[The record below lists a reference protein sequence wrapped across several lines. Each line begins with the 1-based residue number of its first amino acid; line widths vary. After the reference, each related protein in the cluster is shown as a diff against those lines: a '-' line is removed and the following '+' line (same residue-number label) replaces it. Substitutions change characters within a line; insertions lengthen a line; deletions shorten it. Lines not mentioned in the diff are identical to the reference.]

1 MSKKVLIIGSGPAGY
16 PAALRLAALGAQV
29 IVAEKNKA
37 GGVCLNCGCIPSKSL
52 LDAAHKFNIVKELK
66 HLSLEPEKADSFF
79 NSMDFTKIQARRQAA
94 VDKLQR
100 GVLTLFKAAKVN
112 YIEGEAAF
120 TSPNS
125 AKINGQEINFDA
137 AIIACGTKAFYP
149 PPFDKYKE
157 HLYDNSNIF
166 SITSLPK
173 RAAIIGGGVIGCE
186 FACIFN
192 ALGVDTTIIELAPS
206 ILPMEDENIVRV
218 LKNSFEK
225 RGIKIITSAAAQD
238 MKTENGVKTI
248 LLNNGQSVEAD
259 LVLAA
264 IGRTP
269 DLQSLN
275 LEAAG
280 IEYSRKGIKVNPKTM
295 KVKDNIY
302 AAGDVNWLCQLAHAA
317 TAQGQA
323 AADDIMGLGGNYNND
338 LVPKAVY
345 TWPEIASVGL
355 TLKQALEK
363 GYEAKAKKSFML
375 ANGRAITQDETEGF
389 VQIVQDTKTG
399 LILGAQIAGACASEM
414 IHIPLMAM
422 TSGIKAKDAGMQIF
436 AHPTLSEAVKEALL
450 K

>member
-1 MSKKVLIIGSGPAGY
+1 MSKKVLVIGSGPAGY
-16 PAALRLAALGAQV
+16 PAALRLSALGAEV

-52 LDAAHKFNIVKELK
+52 LDAAHKFNTVKELK
-66 HLSLEPEKADSFF
+66 SLSLEPQKADSFF
-79 NSMDFTKIQARRQAA
+79 NSADFAKIQARRQAA

-112 YIEGEAAF
+112 YIEGQATF

-125 AKINGQEINFDA
+125 AKINGQEVNFDA

-149 PPFDKYKE
+149 PPFDKYKQ

-225 RGIKIITSAAAQD
+225 RGIKITTSAVAQD
-238 MKTENGVKTI
+238 MKIENGIKTI
-248 LLNNGQSVEAD
+248 LLNNAQSVEAD

-269 DLQSLN
+269 DVQSLN

-280 IEYSRKGIKVNPKTM
+280 IEYTRKGIQVNPKTM

-302 AAGDVNWLCQLAHAA
+302 AAGDINWLCQLAHAA

-323 AADDIMGLGGNYNND
+323 AADDIMGLGGNYKND

-345 TWPEIASVGL
+345 TWPEISSVGL
-355 TLKQALEK
+355 TLKQAIEK
-363 GYEAKAKKSFML
+363 GYSAKNKKSFML

-389 VQIVQDTKTG
+389 VQIVEDTKTG
-399 LILGAQIAGACASEM
+399 LILGAQIIGSCASEM

-422 TSGIKAKDAGMQIF
+422 ALGIKAKDAGAQIF
-436 AHPTLSEAVKEALL
+436 AHPTLSEAIKDALL

>member
-1 MSKKVLIIGSGPAGY
+1 MSKKVLVIGSGPAGY
-16 PAALRLAALGAQV
+16 PAALRLAALGAEV
-29 IVAEKNKA
+29 TVAEKHKV

-52 LDAAHKFNIVKELK
+52 LDAAHKFNTVKQLK
-66 HLSLEPEKADSFF
+66 NLSTEPEKADIFF
-79 NSMDFTKIQARRQAA
+79 NSMDFAKIQARRQTAI
-94 VDKLQR
+94 DKLQR
-100 GVLTLFKAAKVN
+100 GVLTLLKSAKVN

-137 AIIACGTKAFYP
+137 AIIACGTKNFYP

-166 SITSLPK
+166 SITKLPK
-173 RAAIIGGGVIGCE
+173 RVAIIGGGVIGCE

-192 ALGVDTTIIELAPS
+192 ALGVDTTVIELAPS
-206 ILPMEDENIVRV
+206 ILPMEDESIARL

-238 MKTENGVKTI
+238 MEIESGTKTI
-248 LLNNGQSVEAD
+248 LLNNGQSVQAD
-259 LVLAA
+259 FVLAA

-269 DLQSLN
+269 DLDSLN
-275 LEAAG
+275 LQAAG
-280 IEYSRKGIKVNPKTM
+280 VEYGRKGIKVNPKTM

-323 AADDIMGLGGNYNND
+323 AADDIMGISGNYNND
-338 LVPKAVY
+338 LVPRAIY
-345 TWPEIASVGL
+345 TWPEISSAGL
-355 TLKQALEK
+355 TLKQAIEK
-363 GYEAKAKKSFML
+363 GYEAKAKKSFFL
-375 ANGRAITQDETEGF
+375 ANGRAVTQDETEGF
-389 VQIVQDTKTG
+389 VQIIEDTKTG
-399 LILGAQIAGACASEM
+399 LILGVQIAGPCASEI
-414 IHIPLMAM
+414 IHTPLMAM
-422 TSGIKAKDAGMQIF
+422 FLGIKAKDAGTQIF
-436 AHPTLSEAVKEALL
+436 AHPTLSETLKEALL

>member
-1 MSKKVLIIGSGPAGY
+1 MSKKVLVIGSGPAGY
-16 PAALRLAALGAQV
+16 PAALKLASLGAEV
-29 IVAEKNKA
+29 TVAEKAKA

-52 LDAAHKFNIVKELK
+52 LDAAHKFNIVRELK
-66 HLSLEPEKADSFF
+66 NLSGEPQKADAFF
-79 NSMDFTKIQARRQAA
+79 DTMDFTKIQARRQAA

-100 GVLTLFKAAKVN
+100 GVLTLLKAAKVN
-112 YIEGEAAF
+112 YVQGEAAF

-149 PPFDKYKE
+149 PPFDKYKQ

-166 SITSLPK
+166 SITALPK
-173 RAAIIGGGVIGCE
+173 RAAIIGGGFIGCE

-206 ILPMEDENIVRV
+206 ILPMEDESISRV

-225 RGIKIITSAAAQD
+225 RGIKIITSAAAKD
-238 MKTENGVKTI
+238 MEIKDGIKKII
-248 LLNNGQSVEAD
+248 LNDGQIIEAD

-269 DLQSLN
+269 DLAGLN

-280 IEYSRKGIKVNPKTM
+280 IEYDSKGIKVNPQTM
-295 KVKDNIY
+295 KVKNNIY
-302 AAGDVNWLCQLAHAA
+302 AAGDVNRLCQLAHAA
-317 TAQGQA
+317 TAQGEA
-323 AADDIMGLGGNYNND
+323 AALDIMGFNAKYNND
-338 LVPKAVY
+338 LVPRAVY
-345 TWPEIASVGL
+345 TWPEISSVGL

-375 ANGRAITQDETEGF
+375 ANGRAVTQGESEGF
-389 VQIVQDTKTG
+389 VQIVEDTKTG
-399 LILGAQIAGACASEM
+399 LVLGAQIIGPCASEM
-414 IHIPLMAM
+414 IHLPLTAM
-422 TSGIKAKDAGMQIF
+422 SFGIKAKDIGGQIF
-436 AHPTLSEAVKEALL
+436 AHPTVSEAVKEALL